1 MNCKRELKKLKRNR
15 PMSRRFLPND
25 DASFLFSF
33 PPLSLSLSLFFYN
46 WVRAVYS
53 VSYKFFFSIFL
64 YKSSLPTYVSMLY
77 SLLFSNF
84 SYNRTKGT
92 TLYKGM
98 CDDHSI
104 NNYQKKSRRDIS
116 ILRLSNGGPIS
127 EIKECFLGRKRRDA
141 LSVQRN

>member
-1 MNCKRELKKLKRNR
+1 MNCKRELKKPKRNR
-15 PMSRRFLPND
+15 LMSRRFLPND

-33 PPLSLSLSLFFYN
+33 LLFLSLSLFFYN

-104 NNYQKKSRRDIS
+104 NKYQKKSRRDIS
-116 ILRLSNGGPIS
+116 ILRLSSGGPIS
-127 EIKECFLGRKRRDA
+127 EIKECFLGRKRRDVF
-141 LSVQRN
+141 SVQRN